1 MRRSVSFNWHSPKGY
16 EVMAKQKRPEIL
28 VLTAADDDDLPG
40 LETLA
45 DVATVTYARDE
56 KSLRV
61 GLVKADI
68 LVVTDFRTEL
78 LHKVWPSQHKISW
91 LHATSAGVDALM
103 FPELVNSDIQVTN
116 ARGVFNRGIAE
127 YVLGAILMFAKDTLS
142 NLRYQ
147 REHQWQHRETQLVR
161 GSVAL
166 IVGAGSIGRE
176 VASLLRCLG
185 MRVLGTDL
193 VAREDEYFDE
203 VRANDELCDLLPEA
217 DYVIINAPL
226 TSQTRG
232 LFCRETFARM
242 KSTAHLINVGRGP
255 VVCTEDLVDALN
267 NGVIA
272 GAALDVFEIEPLPK
286 EHALWD
292 MPQVMISAHMS
303 GDFVGWRRALG
314 EQFVENFHRRQA
326 GEGLFNLVEKTAAT

>member
-1 MRRSVSFNWHSPKGY
+1 
-16 EVMAKQKRPEIL
+16 MATQLHPEIL
-28 VLTAADDDDLPG
+28 VLTAPDDGDLPG
-40 LETLA
+40 LEALA
-45 DVATVTYARDE
+45 DEAVVTYARDAG
-56 KSLRV
+56 SLRT
-61 GLVKADI
+61 GLKRADI

-78 LHKVWPSQHKISW
+78 LRTAWPKQHHIGW

-103 FPELVNSDIQVTN
+103 FPALVESAVQVTN

-127 YVLGAILMFAKDTLS
+127 YVLGAILMFAKDTL
-142 NLRYQ
+142 NNVRYQ

-176 VASLLRCLG
+176 VASLLRGLG

-193 VAREDEYFDE
+193 VAREDECFDE
-203 VRANDELCDLLPEA
+203 VRANDELCALLPEA

-232 LFCRETFARM
+232 LFCQKTFKHM

-255 VVCTEDLVDALN
+255 VVCTDDLVDALK

-272 GAALDVFEIEPLPK
+272 GAALDVFETEPLPGD
-286 EHALWD
+286 HPLWD
-292 MPQVMISAHMS
+292 LPQVMISAHMS
-303 GDFVGWRRALG
+303 GDFVGWQRALG
-314 EQFVENFHRRQA
+314 EQFVENFRRRQA
-326 GEGLFNLVEKTAAT
+326 GEDLFNLVDMSATA

>member
-1 MRRSVSFNWHSPKGY
+1 
-16 EVMAKQKRPEIL
+16 MAKQKTPEIL
-28 VLTAADDDDLPG
+28 VLTAVDDDDLPG

-45 DVATVTYARDE
+45 DVATITYARDE
-56 KSLRV
+56 KSLRE
-61 GLVKADI
+61 GLVKTDI

-78 LHKVWPSQHKISW
+78 LRKVWPGQHKISW

-127 YVLGAILMFAKDTLS
+127 YVLGAILMFAKDTLN

-193 VAREDEYFDE
+193 VAREDESFDE
-203 VRANDELCDLLPEA
+203 VRANDELHDLLPEA
-217 DYVIINAPL
+217 GLRHHQRTADQSDPRAFLSGNLCPDESDGAPD
-226 TSQTRG
+226 QCRARPGG
-232 LFCRETFARM
+232 LY
-242 KSTAHLINVGRGP
+242 
-255 VVCTEDLVDALN
+255 
-267 NGVIA
+267 
-272 GAALDVFEIEPLPK
+272 
-286 EHALWD
+286 
-292 MPQVMISAHMS
+292 
-303 GDFVGWRRALG
+303 
-314 EQFVENFHRRQA
+314 
-326 GEGLFNLVEKTAAT
+326 

>member
-1 MRRSVSFNWHSPKGY
+1 MKV
-16 EVMAKQKRPEIL
+16 QKEKPDIL
-28 VLTAADDDDLPG
+28 VLTAADESDLPG
-40 LETLA
+40 LEALA
-45 DVATVTYARDE
+45 DEAIVTYARDE
-56 KSLRV
+56 ESLRG
-61 GLVKADI
+61 GLLQADI

-78 LHKVWPSQHKISW
+78 LRKVWPSRHHISW

-103 FPELVNSDIQVTN
+103 FPELVASDIQVTN

-127 YVLGAILMFAKDTLS
+127 YVLGAILLFAKDTL
-142 NLRYQ
+142 NNVRYQ
-147 REHQWQHRETQLVR
+147 REHQWMHRETRLVR

-166 IVGAGSIGRE
+166 IVGAGSIGCE

-193 VAREDEYFDE
+193 MAREDENFDE
-203 VRANDELCDLLPEA
+203 VRANDELGDLLPQA

-232 LFCRETFARM
+232 LFCRDTFSHM
-242 KSTAHLINVGRGP
+242 KSTACLINVGRGP
-255 VVCTEDLVDALN
+255 VVRTDDLVDALK

-272 GAALDVFEIEPLPK
+272 GAALDVFETEPLPK
-286 EHALWD
+286 EHPLWD
-292 MPQVMISAHMS
+292 MSQVMISAHMS

-314 EQFVENFHRRQA
+314 VQFVENFHRRQA
-326 GEGLFNLVEKTAAT
+326 GQSLFNLVNKAITAS